1 MNQLMPYREEED
13 RLGADERDG
22 EAVRQLG
29 RWRDRVRGQIL
40 LIAALVGLVIGVV
53 AVYMVTEL
61 QLRMNEGIASIRIS
75 ILAAAVFFVAAMF
88 AGRLIGRVFVARRMD
103 GKIDELAKAYEIPRE
118 TLAATAD
125 LLRGL

>member
-1 MNQLMPYREEED
+1 MPYREEED

-29 RWRDRVRGQIL
+29 RWRDQVRARIL

-53 AVYMVTEL
+53 AVYTVTEL

-88 AGRLIGRVFVARRMD
+88 AGRLVGRMFVARRMD
-103 GKIDELAKAYEIPRE
+103 AKIDELAKAYEIPRE

>member
-1 MNQLMPYREEED
+1 MPYREEVD

-29 RWRDRVRGQIL
+29 RWRDRVRAQIL
-40 LIAALVGLVIGVV
+40 LIAALVGLVIGVI
-53 AVYMVTEL
+53 AVYTVTEL

-75 ILAAAVFFVAAMF
+75 ILAATVFFVAAML
-88 AGRLIGRVFVARRMD
+88 AGRLVGRMFVARRMD
-103 GKIDELAKAYEIPRE
+103 AKIDELAKAYEIPRE

>member
-1 MNQLMPYREEED
+1 MNEMPYREEED

-29 RWRDRVRGQIL
+29 RWRDRVRAQIL
-40 LIAALVGLVIGVV
+40 LIAALVGLATGVAVVYSVTALQYEYGVV
-53 AVYMVTEL
+53 
-61 QLRMNEGIASIRIS
+61 SIRIG
-75 ILAAAVFFVAAMF
+75 IVVATVFFVAAMF
-88 AGRLIGRVFVARRMD
+88 AGRLIGRVVVARRLD
-103 GKIDELAKAYEIPRE
+103 AKIDDLAKAYEIPRA

>member
-29 RWRDRVRGQIL
+29 HWRDRVRARIL
-40 LIAALVGLVIGVV
+40 LISALVGLAIGVAVIYSVTALQYEYGVVSVRIGIVV
-53 AVYMVTEL
+53 AT
-61 QLRMNEGIASIRIS
+61 
-75 ILAAAVFFVAAMF
+75 VFFVAAMF
-88 AGRLIGRVFVARRMD
+88 AGRLVGRVFVARRMAA
-103 GKIDELAKAYEIPRE
+103 KIDELAKAYEIPRE

>member
-1 MNQLMPYREEED
+1 MNMPYREEVD

-29 RWRDRVRGQIL
+29 RWRDRVRARIL
-40 LIAALVGLVIGVV
+40 LIAALVGLVSSSVV
-53 AVYMVTEL
+53 VYSVTEL
-61 QLRMNEGIASIRIS
+61 QYEQSVVSFRIGILVAT
-75 ILAAAVFFVAAMF
+75 VFFVAAMF
-88 AGRLIGRVFVARRMD
+88 AGRLIGRVFVARRM
-103 GKIDELAKAYEIPRE
+103 GPKIDELAKAYEIPRE

>member
-29 RWRDRVRGQIL
+29 RWRDRVRTRIL
-40 LIAALVGLVIGVV
+40 LIAALVGLAIAIAVV
-53 AVYMVTEL
+53 YTVTEL

-75 ILAAAVFFVAAMF
+75 ILVATVFFVGAMF
-88 AGRLIGRVFVARRMD
+88 AGRLVSRVFVARQMG